1 MQRISIPIAG
11 MSCGGCVATVRKALT
26 QLAGVQVD
34 EVAVGTATV
43 SFDPAVTSLEA
54 LRAAI
59 TRAGFQPQAA

>member
-43 SFDPAVTSLEA
+43 SFDPASRRRREA
-54 LRAAI
+54 A
-59 TRAGFQPQAA
+59 